1 MDISEEVRSG
11 LPTIFL
17 PPIDV
22 VVPGANVS
30 DPSDEHDIEYNAW
43 CNEKIKQALKQQEDD
58 NANRREGWDEEAFG
72 PIPEYIKTTMVMT
85 EYPGDTKS
93 SGNDS
98 RDVVS
103 LDRNGE
109 IIVLDSGVR

>member
-43 CNEKIKQALKQQEDD
+43 CNEKIKQALKQQADD
-58 NANRREGWDEEAFG
+58 NAKRRENWDEEAFG
-72 PIPEYIKTTMVMT
+72 PTPEYIKNTMVRT
-85 EYPGDTKS
+85 RYPADDFES
-93 SGNDS
+93 E
-98 RDVVS
+98 DVVA
-103 LDRNGE
+103 LDSDGE
-109 IIVLDSGVR
+109 IVVLDAGSR